1 MVTSNRDRPSRGP
14 TDQGSTIAA
23 PPTGRRSISTLL
35 IYCLALFVLAGCGAE
50 LSAETRRPSPAEERQ
65 SLLNE
70 CAQCHDISRG
80 GGVSPNLLAPRF
92 SDVARHPSTTAL
104 SLRVFLQSM
113 HQNMPDFLLSARE
126 RDEIISYILSLKP
139 NKPL

>member
-1 MVTSNRDRPSRGP
+1 MAVCKSDCPSSAQTVRERAFAVP
-14 TDQGSTIAA
+14 RA
-23 PPTGRRSISTLL
+23 GRLSVLPLL
-35 IYCLALFVLAGCGAE
+35 IICLALFVLTGCGGE
-50 LSAETRRPSPAEERQ
+50 LSAETRRPSPAKERQ
-65 SLLNE
+65 ALLNE

-80 GGVSPNLLAPRF
+80 GGPSPNLLAPRF
-92 SDVARHPSTTAL
+92 SDVARHPATTAL

-126 RDEIISYILSLKP
+126 RDEIITYILSLKP